1 VSVLRVCPGALLL
14 AAALLL
20 LPGCGDEAQVTTPT
34 ASALPD
40 FDAIQNAGE
49 RKRAFFAYL
58 RPLVEEENGRVMQ
71 QRRRLSR
78 LYEEHRGKTAVSL
91 PDINWI
97 EDLLEEYGVDRLAPG
112 DPSLWETLLR
122 RVDMVPLNL
131 ALVQAAKESG
141 WGTSRFAREGNNLY
155 GQRCFTEGCGIIPAG
170 REEGAT
176 HEVRRFDTAADSV
189 QSYIHNLNT
198 NSAYRRFRLMRRLQR
213 LDGMKPDGFS
223 LAESLPRYSERR
235 YRYLDEIRE
244 MMRINSRYLKS

>member
-1 VSVLRVCPGALLL
+1 MNAAGFRRLGFLA
-14 AAALLL
+14 AAALLFL
-20 LPGCGDEAQVTTPT
+20 AGCAEKTPVTVP
-34 ASALPD
+34 AAPALPD
-40 FDAIQNAGE
+40 FGAIRKGSE
-49 RKRAFFAYL
+49 RKQVFFAYL
-58 RPLVEEENGRVMQ
+58 RPLVEEENERILE
-71 QRRRLSR
+71 QRQRLLR
-78 LYEEHRGKTAVSL
+78 LFEEHRGNTAVSQA
-91 PDINWI
+91 DINWL
-97 EDLLEEYGVDRLAPG
+97 EDLLEEYGVDRMASG

-131 ALVQAAKESG
+131 ALIQAAKESG

-170 REEGAT
+170 RAEGAT
-176 HEVRRFDTAADSV
+176 HEVRRFDTVAASV

-213 LDGMKPDGFS
+213 LEGKQPDGFI

-244 MMRINSRYLKS
+244 MMRVNSRYLES